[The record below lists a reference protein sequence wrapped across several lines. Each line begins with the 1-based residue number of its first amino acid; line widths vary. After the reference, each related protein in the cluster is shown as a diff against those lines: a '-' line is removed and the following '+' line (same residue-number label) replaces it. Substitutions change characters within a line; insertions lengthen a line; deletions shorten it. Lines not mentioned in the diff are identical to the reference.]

1 MLDPNSFQTAVGLGN
16 PNLQTIVSSVGRKI
30 FKPSW
35 QDAFVAQSS
44 HRDIHV
50 VGQHLT
56 ARYDRAANANAPL
69 VMIIHGWLGSAD
81 STYVLATAHSLNNAG
96 FHVARLTLRD
106 HGNTANLNEG
116 MFHSAMTDEVVAAAQ
131 FVLDDFGRST
141 AGLLGFSMGGNF
153 ALRLAKHLPPLH
165 TLAICPAI
173 SPRHTVEQIGSSG
186 IYQRYFMGKWR
197 ALWEQKQTAFPQHYD
212 FSRMNGVTSIHAL
225 TEIFIE
231 EYTDFASLDEYYAA
245 YDLRGDALQGVSAT
259 ILAASDDPIIPAEH
273 YQGLPDSI
281 HVALTARG
289 GHTAYIKNW
298 RLESWVDDYAR
309 GFFSWRLN
317 SKELA

>member
-1 MLDPNSFQTAVGLGN
+1 MLDTSSFQPALGLGN
-16 PNLQTIVSSVGRKI
+16 PNLQTIMSSVGRKI
-30 FKPSW
+30 FKPHW
-35 QDAFVAQSS
+35 QDAFVARST

-50 VGQHLT
+50 QGQHLT
-56 ARYDRAANANAPL
+56 ARYDRADDADAPL

-106 HGNTANLNEG
+106 HGNTAGLNEG

-131 FVLDDFGRST
+131 FVLSDFNRSA

-153 ALRLAKHLPPLH
+153 ALRLAKHLPQLH
-165 TLAICPAI
+165 VLAICPAI
-173 SPRHTVEQIGSSG
+173 SPRHTVEQIGNSG

-197 ALWEQKQTAFPQHYD
+197 ALWEQKQAAFPQRYD
-212 FSRMNGVTSIHAL
+212 FSRMNGVTSIQAL

-231 EYTDFASLDEYYAA
+231 EHTDFASLDEYYAA

-281 HVALTARG
+281 HVALSARG

-298 RLESWVDDYAR
+298 RLESWVDDYVLGIFTR
-309 GFFSWRLN
+309 RLN
-317 SKELA
+317 S